1 MKTLACYAYNVGWKM
16 EKTIV
21 AWHDI
26 KKPLQVRIWRTEKE
40 RKSGAQNRDEAV
52 GTLASY
58 VLIAKLETKDRNLTE
73 TYMLQ

>member
-26 KKPLQVRIWRTEKE
+26 KKPLQVRIWRTEKK

-58 VLIAKLETKDRNLTE
+58 VLIAKLGTKDRNLTE

>member
-1 MKTLACYAYNVGWKM
+1 M

-26 KKPLQVRIWRTEKE
+26 KKPLQVRMWRTEKE
-40 RKSGAQNRDEAV
+40 RKSDAQNWDEAV
-52 GTLASY
+52 GLGILASY
-58 VLIAKLETKDRNLTE
+58 VLIAKLGTKDLHLTE